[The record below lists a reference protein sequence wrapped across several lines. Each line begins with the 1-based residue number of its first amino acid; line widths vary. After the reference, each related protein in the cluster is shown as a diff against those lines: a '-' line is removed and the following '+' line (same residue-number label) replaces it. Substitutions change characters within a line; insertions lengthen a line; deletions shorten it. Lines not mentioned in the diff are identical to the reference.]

1 MKENNDIV
9 IDIKDLRKSFGD
21 NAVLKGLDL
30 ELHKGENVVVLGKS
44 GTGKSVFIK
53 CIVKLIEP
61 DGGRLEVLSRDVQ
74 HLTEEDELNAF
85 RRRVGFLFQSGAL
98 YDSMTVEENLTFP
111 LKRMPDK
118 LSASEI
124 EDRVQQSLKNVGLE
138 KARHKMPAEL
148 SGGMKKRIALARTL
162 ILQPEI
168 VLYDEPTTGLDPA
181 TSKEISELIVEMQET
196 YRTSSIIITH
206 DISCARITSNR
217 MKVIRDGVF
226 HYEGSFE
233 ELKNTDDQWLHDF
246 FE

>member
-1 MKENNDIV
+1 MNKQEEIV
-9 IDIKDLRKSFGD
+9 IDVKNLHKSFGD
-21 NAVLKGLDL
+21 NQVLKGLDL
-30 ELHKGENVVVLGKS
+30 ELRKGENIVVLGKS

-61 DGGRLEVLSRDVQ
+61 DEGKLEVLQKNVQ
-74 HLTEEDELNAF
+74 RLTEEDELNAL
-85 RRRVGFLFQSGAL
+85 RRKVGFLFQGGAL
-98 YDSMTVEENLTFP
+98 YDSMTVEENLRFP
-111 LKRMPDK
+111 LRRMPDK
-118 LSASEI
+118 PSASEI
-124 EDRVQQSLKNVGLE
+124 RDRIQQALKNVGLE
-138 KARHKMPAEL
+138 KAIHKMPSEL

-162 ILQPEI
+162 ILQPDI

-206 DISCARITSNR
+206 DMSCARITSNR

-226 HYEGSFE
+226 QYEGTFD
-233 ELKNTDDQWLHDF
+233 ELKRTDDEWLHDF